1 MAWTPISGQP
11 VPYRTDTTDVPASGY
26 YLKAY
31 VSGTTTAISFA
42 TNQGGGTTLDK
53 SQLDS
58 AGYPTTDGTT
68 RFIPHVNQ
76 TYKLVLYLN
85 ATDADNNTVGS
96 ADWVIDDI
104 PQSAASTQVSTRQ
117 KEYQLGS
124 QAVSRVF
131 TLTNSYT
138 LGNENLEVRLNGNPL
153 RSGSSF
159 DYTETSTNS
168 VTLTYDPLDNDVYS
182 FVTTETT
189 TSSVADAAGITYTP
203 AGSGAVATN
212 VQAKLRGLYI
222 TPQDF
227 GAVADGVTDDTA
239 AIQAALDSDVGTVY
253 FPQGTY
259 VTSSPLVLDYNHCHV
274 LIGASRRY
282 TIIENSTSDVF
293 DIGDVNDAGFFS
305 ISELFIRSRSG
316 GGHCF
321 NQNYATG
328 TSMFM
333 IRDCKIQNDNTGKSL
348 WNQTVAYSGGGL
360 VENCHLVAT
369 PGVTV
374 NPWYINSSQVVN
386 GWCFRDIRAD
396 YSDNAKQ
403 FFHIDTTNASS
414 FITNMRFENIT
425 FELTN
430 GGMIFAAGKHIIIEN
445 CGSYDLSTTQTGHG
459 VWIGQSSGGLN
470 PQRVRIQNVQK
481 SPISGYALG
490 VGIQDVKLDSAQSF
504 FMDNVDSNTGATLID
519 YGNSKGVH
527 FNTPASPTYA
537 NDSLVMKCV
546 GDQIDLPGEITANS
560 FKLDTSSS
568 TWDSGSGNPEGSATA
583 EPGSIYSRSTPSTN
597 QILYAKLSGSSN
609 TGWNL
614 IPSMES
620 AGSTEFN
627 DATDS
632 INTSGKAEGRVAYD
646 TTTQKILFASG
657 SGATATWKNFN
668 GTVEYTPS

>member
-1 MAWTPISGQP
+1 
-11 VPYRTDTTDVPASGY
+11 
-26 YLKAY
+26 
-31 VSGTTTAISFA
+31 
-42 TNQGGGTTLDK
+42 
-53 SQLDS
+53 
-58 AGYPTTDGTT
+58 
-68 RFIPHVNQ
+68 
-76 TYKLVLYLN
+76 
-85 ATDADNNTVGS
+85 
-96 ADWVIDDI
+96 
-104 PQSAASTQVSTRQ
+104 
-117 KEYQLGS
+117 
-124 QAVSRVF
+124 
-131 TLTNSYT
+131 
-138 LGNENLEVRLNGNPL
+138 
-153 RSGSSF
+153 
-159 DYTETSTNS
+159 
-168 VTLTYDPLDNDVYS
+168 
-182 FVTTETT
+182 
-189 TSSVADAAGITYTP
+189 
-203 AGSGAVATN
+203 
-212 VQAKLRGLYI
+212 
-222 TPQDF
+222 
-227 GAVADGVTDDTA
+227 
-239 AIQAALDSDVGTVY
+239 
-253 FPQGTY
+253 
-259 VTSSPLVLDYNHCHV
+259 
-274 LIGASRRY
+274 LIGATRRY

-490 VGIQDVKLDSAQSF
+490 VGIQDIKLDSAQSF

-527 FNTPASPTYA
+527 FNTPSSPTYA
-537 NDSLVMKCV
+537 NDSLVLRMI
-546 GDQIDLPGEITANS
+546 GDTITLQGDITAQS
-560 FKLDTSSS
+560 FRHETSDVE
-568 TWDSGSGNPEGSATA
+568 WDVGSGSPEGVETA
-583 EPGSIYSRSTPSTN
+583 EPGSLYSRSTPSGG
-597 QILYAKLSGSSN
+597 QAAYVKLTGSGN
-609 TGWNL
+609 TGWNIL
-614 IPSMES
+614 PCMEFRT
-620 AGSTEFN
+620 STQIQ
-627 DATDS
+627 DATDT
-632 INTSGKAEGRVAYD
+632 INTSGKAEGRVVYD
-646 TTTQKILFASG
+646 TTLQKILFA
-657 SGATATWKNFN
+657 TAGLSTSTWANFN
-668 GTVEYTPS
+668 GTVEHTPS